1 MASKRERMLVI
12 RALDVI
18 KAQGEIS
25 SWDLSNEIDLPMS
38 SFNNILRPILRSSTL
53 IKRTKDKKW
62 AYRYE
67 ETPEPKQPDPQMSI
81 EDWIKTSN

>member
-1 MASKRERMLVI
+1 MASKRERVLVI

-18 KAQGEIS
+18 KARGEIS

-53 IKRTKDKKW
+53 IKRTKDRKW

-67 ETPEPKQPDPQMSI
+67 QTPEPQEPDPQTSI
-81 EDWIKTSN
+81 EMWIKTSN

>member
-1 MASKRERMLVI
+1 MANKRERMLLI

-53 IKRTKDKKW
+53 LKRTKDRKW
-62 AYRYE
+62 AYKYE
-67 ETPEPKQPDPQMSI
+67 EITGPKEIDPQTSI
-81 EDWIKTSN
+81 EMWIKTSN